1 MAKVFEVTFKLGAQ
15 LASSFSGAFKSAR
28 SSINALRGGVQDF
41 SKEANDIKA
50 LLRQQKAVETSTARF
65 ERLQEQ
71 AKVLRASIKEL
82 GPVTD
87 ENRAKHERMTLQ
99 LQRLDREVSGANTRM
114 KQEKATLAE
123 LNTALNQAGRST
135 DQLRERQAEL
145 ARQAQRTRAA
155 QAQLA
160 AAVSARD
167 ANSARMGAARGALV
181 EAAAIGA
188 SMAIPIRQ
196 SMMWEQSL
204 AELNKVA
211 DLTPDQLAGIADAAQ
226 NMAVQTGVA
235 REEIIGAY
243 TAAAQAGFARDEWE
257 QFAEI
262 SAKMGVAFDV
272 TGDQAGEMLKAWRSG
287 MALTMEDAELLAASA
302 NHLANNMN
310 ATASDVGEVLQRQ
323 GAVLKAAGIEG
334 ADAAALSAALLSGGA
349 SPEIAATAAKNF
361 AKALSKGD
369 AVTGN
374 ERQALAALGFGDP
387 AALARMMQEAPR
399 EAILGVLES
408 MQGLAEEEQLGIMT
422 KLFGSESIGAIAP
435 LVGNLDNLRNAFNL
449 VGDSAEYAGSLQAE
463 FDAMGNTSLQNSRK
477 FSEQMKILSTQ
488 LGDALK
494 PAMTKVMAVVM
505 PLAARLSKWIK
516 DNPKLVSTIAMVTA
530 GIGALTVG
538 VIGAT
543 YAFTAIRGAFLS
555 IKVGLL
561 AVKAAAIGANVS
573 LLPIIAAIAALV
585 AVGYLVYKNW
595 DKIKVIGEAMWPHLK
610 KVIEPLKDTFLK
622 LWDSIKGVGAALFGA
637 KKGSDEAGTSIET
650 LKKIGDIAG
659 RIIGGALTLAF
670 APLRLAGAWV
680 SDLLT
685 VFSGVATAIRGL
697 LTGELN
703 LFEAGKAIIGTL
715 IDGIKNMAK
724 SLVNTV
730 KDVFLDVREYLPFSD
745 AHEGPFS
752 QLTASGAAIMQTLG
766 KGMESVGASP
776 LVRPF
781 VDAADSLVNGGIDG
795 ATKLLGGGGGGSG
808 STINLTV
815 NQTISI
821 GSDSANVRADAL
833 AGARAGADD
842 MLSSLQR
849 AMAQQRRL
857 SYG

>member
-1 MAKVFEVTFKLGAQ
+1 MARIFEVNFKLGAQ
-15 LASSFSGAFKSAR
+15 IASSFSSSFKNAKSVIGALK
-28 SSINALRGGVQDF
+28 NGVADF

-50 LLRQQKAVETSTARF
+50 LLRQQSAVDKSTERF
-65 ERLQEQ
+65 QRLSAQ
-71 AKVLRASIKEL
+71 AEELRASIRAL

-87 ENRAKHERMTLQ
+87 ETRAKHEKMTRQ
-99 LQRLDREVSGANTRM
+99 LTRLEQETAGANTRM
-114 KQEKATLAE
+114 NQEKATLKE
-123 LNTALNQAGRST
+123 LNSALNQAGRST

-188 SMAIPIRQ
+188 SLAVPIRQ
-196 SMMWEQSL
+196 SVMWEQSL

-211 DLTPDQLAGIADAAQ
+211 DLTPEQLDSISTAAQ

-287 MALTMEDAELLAASA
+287 MALTMEEAELLAAAS

-399 EAILGVLES
+399 EAIIGVLES
-408 MQGLAEEEQLGIMT
+408 MQGLAEEEQLGIMA

-435 LVGNLDNLRNAFNL
+435 LIGNLDNLKNAFNL

-494 PAMTKVMAVVM
+494 PAVTKVMAVVM

-516 DNPKLVSTIAMVTA
+516 DNPKLVSTLAMVTA
-530 GIGALTVG
+530 GIGALTIA
-538 VIGAT
+538 VIAGT

-610 KVIEPLKDTFLK
+610 TMVEPVKETFLK
-622 LWDSIKGVGAALFGA
+622 LWESVKKVGDAFFGA
-637 KKGSDEAGTSIET
+637 KDGADKAGVSIET
-650 LKKIGDIAG
+650 LKKIGDVAG
-659 RIIGGALTLAF
+659 RVLGVAFNLGF
-670 APLRLAGAWV
+670 APLRLLGSWIA
-680 SDLLT
+680 D
-685 VFSGVATAIRGL
+685 GL
-697 LTGELN
+697 EHFAKMVTIIKSYLAGELN
-703 LFEAGKAIIGTL
+703 FFEAGKAIIRTL
-715 IDGIKNMAK
+715 IDGIKAMAG
-724 SLVNTV
+724 SLVDTV
-730 KDVFLDVREYLPFSD
+730 KGVFTDVRQYLPFSD
-745 AHEGPFS
+745 AKEGPFS

-766 KGMESVGASP
+766 QGIQSVGAGP
-776 LVRPF
+776 LVTPF
-781 VDAADSLVNGGIDG
+781 ADAA
-795 ATKLLGGGGGGSG
+795 AQLGGGLAGAARGLSTGSSG
-808 STINLTV
+808 APSLVV
-815 NQTISI
+815 NQTINLNGASP
-821 GSDSANVRADAL
+821 DVRADAE
-833 AGARAGADD
+833 AGARAGLGD
-842 MLSSLQR
+842 MLNEINKAFS
-849 AMAQQRRL
+849 QQRRL